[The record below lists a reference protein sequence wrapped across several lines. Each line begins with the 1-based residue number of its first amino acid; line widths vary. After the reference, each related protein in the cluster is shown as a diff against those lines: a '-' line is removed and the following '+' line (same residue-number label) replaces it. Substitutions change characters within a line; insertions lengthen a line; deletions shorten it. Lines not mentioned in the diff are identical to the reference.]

1 MVYSNNAYI
10 QYNNNVHIQYINNVH
25 IQYINNVHI
34 QLLWLIKKISIIQK
48 ASFELK

>member
-1 MVYSNNAYI
+1 MVYSSNVVIQYNNNAYI
-10 QYNNNVHIQYINNVH
+10 QYINNA
-25 IQYINNVHI
+25 HI